1 MPAAKAAASAK
12 KQKVEGSLDTS
23 SQSKISK
30 PSKIFSPFRS
40 IGNVTNSVPFSITS
54 LGQTF
59 VITTC
64 VGNFFQIYDASSLHL
79 LFVSS
84 PKTPSPITA
93 IYSHFHYVFAAWN
106 STIGIFKRG
115 KLEATIE
122 LDSSVAST
130 GPIKSIS
137 LFGEHLCAATET
149 AVSVIKVNPKTPS
162 ENPEHYTII
171 NIPKSFGK
179 IKQIVHPHT
188 YLNKIAI
195 VVDSSILLYNVR
207 TGRLLFSSEPT
218 PSPVTCIEPSPV
230 LDVIAIGT
238 ASGEI
243 QLYHLKQGRVLF
255 TLNAGARI
263 TSLSFR
269 TDGTPLLGAGTAT
282 GDLLFYHLDT
292 KKRIHI
298 LRSAHR
304 EENGGVS
311 TIHFFNGQPIFLTN
325 GGDNKLCEY
334 VFDPS
339 VIKGNDDQ
347 AKASVASISAPRLLR
362 SRGGHSLPP
371 SFISFTDDEAHFI
384 LSASRDQSLWSF
396 SLRKDAQSYE
406 FSQKEK
412 RIVNGKVRG
421 GILGSMT
428 HKLPEITSLS
438 YEKNK
443 QGRWDNILTAHKDR
457 TYAQTWD
464 GKRGIIGPNHL
475 ATSDGGIV
483 KTTYVSSCGNFAVIG
498 SSLGGVAVYN
508 LQSGLIRKQFVG
520 HTQAITGTTMDSLN
534 TVLIT
539 ASLDGYLKFYD
550 FHKNALVHKMNLGS
564 SATSILLHQGSDLLA
579 VSLDNLS
586 IVVVD
591 IRTRK
596 VVRELWGHTNR
607 ITSFDFSP
615 DGRWIIS
622 ASLDATIR
630 TWDLPTGGCIDV
642 VKVESNNIVTCLKM
656 SPNGDW
662 LATAHVQ
669 GVGVNMWTNRA
680 QFKNVNARIIT
691 EEDEER
697 DGIETIEMPNV
708 AGEGGANIIE
718 GALDTK
724 EDDNDSENLG
734 IYNTVDQLSDDLVTL
749 SMLPKSKFNT
759 LTHLE
764 AIKKRN
770 KPKQPAKK
778 PEKMPFF
785 LGLPTSETDRKGTL
799 TNGKLPGNTPSLAT
813 DASFGE
819 SAAVTE
825 DANDNGAIYLRKDE
839 KLEFE
844 SEFTRLLRLAS
855 EQVDSVSMLD
865 SSNDE
870 EDKTT
875 QNNDAVSQFISY
887 LKSLS
892 PSSTDLELRSLRS
905 YAPLTEIISFI
916 KTLTASL
923 RRHRDY
929 ELVQAWMAMLLRIH
943 SDVILAHSQKKDKKK
958 SASSEEGSNSNN
970 LNGGAAA
977 DSEDED
983 ELMINSKSANNA
995 FENEGSED
1003 EEEEDE
1009 WNVYL
1014 PELVEALNAWEAEQR
1029 KENKRIEKLAMYC
1042 SGVIDFLKIA

>member
-1 MPAAKAAASAK
+1 MPSISNTSMK
-12 KQKVEGSLDTS
+12 KQKIEHQS
-23 SQSKISK
+23 SSVTK

-40 IGNVTNSVPFSITS
+40 IGYVSNSIPFSITS

-93 IYSHFHYVFAAWN
+93 IYSHFHYVFAAWD

-115 KLEATIE
+115 KLETTIE
-122 LDSSVAST
+122 LDSSVVSS
-130 GPIKSIS
+130 GSIKSIT
-137 LFGEHLCAATET
+137 LFGEHLCAATEN
-149 AVSVIKVNPKTPS
+149 AVSVIKVNPSIPS
-162 ENPEHYTII
+162 EHPEIYTII

-179 IKQIVHPHT
+179 VKQILHPHT
-188 YLNKIAI
+188 YLNKLVV

-218 PSPVTCIEPSPV
+218 SSPVTCIASSPV
-230 LDVIAIGT
+230 LDVVAIGT
-238 ASGEI
+238 ASGDI
-243 QLYHLKQGRVLF
+243 HIYHLKQGRVLF
-255 TLNAGARI
+255 SLTAGARI

-269 TDGTPLLGAGTAT
+269 TDGTSLLGAGTAI

-292 KKRIHI
+292 KKRIHV

-304 EENGGVS
+304 EENGGVAA
-311 TIHFFNGQPIFLTN
+311 IHFFNGQPIFLTN

-339 VIKGNDDQ
+339 VIKGNDEQ
-347 AKASVASISAPRLLR
+347 AKAAVASISAPRLLR

-412 RIVNGKVRG
+412 RVVNGQVRG

-428 HKLPEITSLS
+428 RKLPEITSLS

-475 ATSDGGIV
+475 PTTDGGIV
-483 KTTYVSSCGNFAVIG
+483 KTTYISNCGNFAVIG
-498 SSLGGVAVYN
+498 SSLGGVGVYN
-508 LQSGLIRKQFVG
+508 LQSGLIRKKFVG
-520 HTQAITGTTMDSLN
+520 HTQAITATVMDSLN

-550 FHKNALVHKMNLGS
+550 FQKNTLVHKVNLGS
-564 SATSILLHQGSDLLA
+564 AATHMLLHQGSDLLA

-586 IVVVD
+586 ISVID

-642 VKVESNNIVTCLKM
+642 VKVENNNIVTCLKM

-662 LATAHVQ
+662 LATTHVQ

-697 DGIETIEMPNV
+697 DGIQTIGMPNV
-708 AGEGGANIIE
+708 SGEGGANIID
-718 GALDTK
+718 GALESK
-724 EDDNDSENLG
+724 ENEDEIEDLG
-734 IYNTVDQLSDDLVTL
+734 IYTTVDQLSDELVTL

-770 KPKQPAKK
+770 KPTQPAKK
-778 PEKMPFF
+778 PTKMPFF
-785 LGLPTSETDRKGTL
+785 LGLPTSETDRKGTV
-799 TNGKLPGNTPSLAT
+799 TSGPLPGNTPSLAT
-813 DASFGE
+813 DITTAGQN
-819 SAAVTE
+819 A
-825 DANDNGAIYLRKDE
+825 DANGTDAVDENGAIYLRKGE

-844 SEFTRLLRLAS
+844 SDFTKLLRFAS
-855 EQVDSVSMLD
+855 EQIDSGAELSVS
-865 SSNDE
+865 
-870 EDKTT
+870 DKE
-875 QNNDAVSQFISY
+875 DAVSKFLSY

-916 KTLTASL
+916 KTLTVAL
-923 RRHRDY
+923 KRHRDY

-943 SDVILAHSQKKDKKK
+943 GDVILAHSQKK
-958 SASSEEGSNSNN
+958 NSNKSRS
-970 LNGGAAA
+970 
-977 DSEDED
+977 DSNDTEDGDED
-983 ELMINSKSANNA
+983 ELMINSKSISNTL
-995 FENEGSED
+995 ED
-1003 EEEEDE
+1003 EGDEDE
-1009 WNVYL
+1009 WSVYL
-1014 PELVEALNAWEAEQR
+1014 PDLVAALTEWEYQQR
-1029 KENKRIEKLAMYC
+1029 LENKRVEDLAMYC

>member
-1 MPAAKAAASAK
+1 MPSIETESSSKRQKIEDTK
-12 KQKVEGSLDTS
+12 KS
-23 SQSKISK
+23 SSKSKLSK

-40 IGNVTNSVPFSITS
+40 IGNVTTAVPFSVTS

-59 VITTC
+59 VITTS

-93 IYSHFHYVFAAWN
+93 LYSHFHYVFAAWD
-106 STIGIFKRG
+106 STVGIFKRG

-122 LDSSVAST
+122 LDSSVVST
-130 GPIKSIS
+130 GPIKSIA

-149 AVSVIKVNPKTPS
+149 AVSVFKINPKIPS
-162 ENPEHYTII
+162 ENPEPYTII
-171 NIPKSFGK
+171 SIPKSFGK

-188 YLNKIAI
+188 YLNKVAI
-195 VVDSSILLYNVR
+195 VVDTSILLYNVR

-218 PSPVTCIEPSPV
+218 SSPITYIEPSPV

-238 ASGEI
+238 SSGEI
-243 QLYHLKQGRVLF
+243 QLYHFKQGRVLF
-255 TLNAGARI
+255 TLNAGERI
-263 TSLSFR
+263 TSISFR
-269 TDGTPLLGAGTAT
+269 TDGTPLLGVGTAT

-292 KKRIHI
+292 KKRIHV

-311 TIHFFNGQPIFLTN
+311 SIHFFNGQPIFLTN

-339 VIKGNDDQ
+339 VIKGNDEQ
-347 AKASVASISAPRLLR
+347 AKASVASISSPRLLR

-412 RIVNGKVRG
+412 RVVNGKVRG
-421 GILGSMT
+421 GILGSMAN
-428 HKLPEITSLS
+428 KLPEITSLT

-443 QGRWDNILTAHKDR
+443 QGRWDNILTAHRDGK
-457 TYAQTWD
+457 YAHTWD
-464 GKRGIIGPNHL
+464 GKRGIVGPHHL
-475 ATSDGGIV
+475 PTTDGGIV
-483 KTTYVSSCGNFAVIG
+483 KTTYISGCGNFGVIG
-498 SSLGGVAVYN
+498 SSLGGVGVYN
-508 LQSGLIRKQFVG
+508 LQSGALRKQFVG
-520 HTQAITGTTMDSLN
+520 HTQAITGTVMDSLN
-534 TVLIT
+534 TTLLT
-539 ASLDGYLKFYD
+539 TSLDGYLKFYD
-550 FHKNALVHKMNLGS
+550 FHKNVLMHKINLGS
-564 SATSILLHQGSDLLA
+564 SATSMLLHQGSDLLA

-596 VVRELWGHTNR
+596 VVRELWGHSNR

-642 VKVESNNIVTCLKM
+642 VKVENNNIVTCLKM

-669 GVGVNMWTNRA
+669 GVGINLWTNRS
-680 QFKNVNARIIT
+680 QFRNVNARIIT
-691 EEDEER
+691 EEDEEK

-718 GALDTK
+718 GALDTNK
-724 EDDNDSENLG
+724 DDDDVENLG
-734 IYNTVDQLSDDLVTL
+734 VYNTIDQLSEELVTL

-770 KPKQPAKK
+770 KPTQAPKK
-778 PEKMPFF
+778 PEKLPFF
-785 LGLPTSETDRKGTL
+785 LGLPTAEIDRKGASS
-799 TNGKLPGNTPSLAT
+799 GGPLPGNTPSLANGGAT
-813 DASFGE
+813 SDAAE
-819 SAAVTE
+819 ETE
-825 DANDNGAIYLRKDE
+825 ANNAIYLRRGE
-839 KLEFE
+839 KIEFE
-844 SEFTRLLRLAS
+844 SEFTRLLRFAS
-855 EQVDSVSMLD
+855 EQVASLD
-865 SSNDE
+865 ENRIA
-870 EDKTT
+870 EDDNT
-875 QNNDAVSQFISY
+875 DAISKFISH

-905 YAPLTEIISFI
+905 YAPLTEIIGFI
-916 KTLTASL
+916 KILNAAL
-923 RRHRDY
+923 QRHRDY
-929 ELVQAWMAMLLRIH
+929 ELIQAWMTMLLRIH
-943 SDVILAHSQKKDKKK
+943 GDVILAHSQKKEKKK
-958 SASSEEGSNSNN
+958 SSAVEGDSSE
-970 LNGGAAA
+970 L
-977 DSEDED
+977 DSDDED
-983 ELMINSKSANNA
+983 ELMINSKSASNA
-995 FENEGSED
+995 LKSND
-1003 EEEEDE
+1003 NEEEEEEEENE

-1014 PELVEALNAWEAEQR
+1014 PDLVEALNNWEVEQK
-1029 KENKRIEKLAMYC
+1029 KESKRIEELAMYC
-1042 SGVIDFLKIA
+1042 SGVIDFFKIA